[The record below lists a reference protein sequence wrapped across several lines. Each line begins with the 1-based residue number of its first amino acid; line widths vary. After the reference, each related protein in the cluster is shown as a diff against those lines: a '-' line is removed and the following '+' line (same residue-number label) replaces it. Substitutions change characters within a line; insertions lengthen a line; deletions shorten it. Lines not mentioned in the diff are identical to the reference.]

1 MTQMSKMQ
9 QKKAIKDFV
18 EEKIKQ
24 VKELNKKIVKE
35 KNFYYSDLLSYDRLD
50 ETPSIAWSPSCGL
63 ICDEWMN
70 ILFRYAQDRRRKLF
84 FACNEWG
91 MPTCFFDVDNK
102 RDLANRWK
110 KKLLEIQEASKDDD
124 YHHFMSPNQT
134 LTKKP
139 ILKN

>member
-1 MTQMSKMQ
+1 
-9 QKKAIKDFV
+9 
-18 EEKIKQ
+18 
-24 VKELNKKIVKE
+24 
-35 KNFYYSDLLSYDRLD
+35 
-50 ETPSIAWSPSCGL
+50 
-63 ICDEWMN
+63 MN